1 MRIYQDKLGIY
12 TESDLKS
19 QQETLEDPLLARLGI
34 GKQPEL
40 EQLNKKDFNYLLP
53 LLVAYKHKLS
63 MLDKHLTE
71 RYKQV
76 VRKNNDL
83 ENQLEIK
90 QKLITQ
96 IDNKQQE
103 ALNIAG
109 SIDPL
114 NADYS
119 SMGTRLSPRLH
130 LADRP
135 RPPDQHA
142 QRLQPKSHRPARR
155 PLQRRELTH

>member
-19 QQETLEDPLLARLGI
+19 QQETFEDPLLAKIGI
-34 GKQPEL
+34 GKQAEFD
-40 EQLNKKDFNYLLP
+40 QLKKKDFNYLLP
-53 LLVAYKHKLS
+53 LLIAYKHKLS

-90 QKLITQ
+90 DKLIAQ
-96 IDNKQQE
+96 IDSKQQE
-103 ALNIAG
+103 TLNIHKIA
-109 SIDPL
+109 DPL

-119 SMGTRLSPRLH
+119 SMGTRC
-130 LADRP
+130 
-135 RPPDQHA
+135 
-142 QRLQPKSHRPARR
+142 
-155 PLQRRELTH
+155 